1 MVLVMVRP
9 EVGPHERRPKTLK
22 EELENNSI
30 NPRGLD
36 GKLA

>member
-1 MVLVMVRP
+1 MVLVIDRP
-9 EVGPHERRPKTLK
+9 EAGPHERRPKTLK

-30 NPRGLD
+30 NPRGPD

>member
-1 MVLVMVRP
+1 MVLVMVRT
-9 EVGPHERRPKTLK
+9 EAGPRERRPKTLK

-30 NPRGLD
+30 NPSGLD